1 MSEIILESRITM
13 HNPTVENKTHEIVV
27 DRLIELW
34 QTEPDNCLHLFKVIA
49 KHLASYDLRKKPY
62 KHYNTNTK
70 RFEARVIIR
79 GKQQYLGGSK
89 SELEVNKIIQDWLRF
104 NR

>member
-1 MSEIILESRITM
+1 METYESRLNL
-13 HNPTVENKTHEIVV
+13 HNPSVETKTHEVV
-27 DRLIELW
+27 INRLIDLW
-34 QTEPDNCLHLFKVIA
+34 KTEPDNCLHLFKVIA
-49 KHLASYDLRKKPY
+49 KHLASYDVNKEPY

-70 RFEARVIIR
+70 RFEARVIVR

-89 SELEVNKIIQDWLRF
+89 NQCVVDKIIQDWLRF